1 LYSSLR
7 NFDWAG
13 SYCLLKCRRLGVL
26 NISEA
31 FTLVDFDPE
40 DSTEWGKGREEER
53 FGYALRRIGVFEK
66 AMA

>member
-1 LYSSLR
+1 M
-7 NFDWAG
+7 
-13 SYCLLKCRRLGVL
+13 KCRRLGVL